1 VPNAAVKRK
10 EALLAANPC
19 EAWAERVR
27 KMSSAQISA
36 IYLRLQEQGQIK

>member
-1 VPNAAVKRK
+1 MPDPAIRKK

-19 EAWAERVR
+19 DAWAQRVR

-36 IYLRLQEQGQIK
+36 IYLRLKEQGKVK